1 MYSTGNSTQYFV
13 MIYKGKESE
22 KKKKDVYA
30 CIAESLYWTTE
41 INTLL

>member
-22 KKKKDVYA
+22 KKKDVYA